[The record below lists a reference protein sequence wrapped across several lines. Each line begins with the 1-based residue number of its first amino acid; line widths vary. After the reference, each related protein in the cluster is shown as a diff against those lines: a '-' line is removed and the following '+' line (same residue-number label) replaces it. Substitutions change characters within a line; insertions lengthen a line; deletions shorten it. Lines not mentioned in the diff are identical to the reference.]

1 MEYLVVFFFS
11 STVLF
16 ECFVLTLINVKKK
29 KKEKT
34 PVVTQTTTLCN
45 IRMQDV
51 WAESECVLVWLLI
64 FRLVNSSSTCLYALL
79 AVT

>member
-1 MEYLVVFFFS
+1 MEYLVVFFS

-16 ECFVLTLINVKKK
+16 ECFVLTLINVKKEK
-29 KKEKT
+29 KKT
-34 PVVTQTTTLCN
+34 PVVTQTTKLCN

>member
-1 MEYLVVFFFS
+1 MEYLVGFFS

-29 KKEKT
+29 EKT
-34 PVVTQTTTLCN
+34 PVVTQTTKLCN

>member
-1 MEYLVVFFFS
+1 MEYLVVFFS

-16 ECFVLTLINVKKK
+16 ECFVLTLINVKKR

-34 PVVTQTTTLCN
+34 PVVTQTTKLCN